1 MLTHSHSSSAHAALA
16 ARLHLIGTMLRLP
29 EARRAV
35 LAQALRELAALIFGA
50 FALGWY
56 IGQAPGSAAMP
67 LAGIAAWA
75 VLVGL
80 AMAVTNGKS

>member
-1 MLTHSHSSSAHAALA
+1 
-16 ARLHLIGTMLRLP
+16 MLRLTEP
-29 EARRAV
+29 RRAV

-56 IGQAPGSAAMP
+56 IRDAPGSVTVA

-80 AMAVTNGKS
+80 AMAVTDGKS